1 MGGFQAIVSSNT
13 LSALFS
19 LSSPATP
26 IMHLLMS
33 LTASHEFLSLC
44 SLFIFLS
51 APQTG
56 SFQLF
61 YLQVHG
67 FFCLL
72 NLLLSS
78 YRVFFF
84 SFQLLYLSAPEFPW
98 FFLKILFIDVLLLS
112 IHCFP
117 VFLYL
122 LNLFKT
128 VSLKVLLRKCMSG
141 LPQAFCI
148 FFPLHEPYFL
158 VSLYAF

>member
-1 MGGFQAIVSSNT
+1 MFTFHFSFCSSDWIVSIILPSSSRILLPT
-13 LSALFS
+13 QSAV
-19 LSSPATP
+19 
-26 IMHLLMS
+26 
-33 LTASHEFLSLC
+33 E
-44 SLFIFLS
+44 
-51 APQTG
+51 
-56 SFQLF
+56 
-61 YLQVHG
+61 
-67 FFCLL
+67 
-72 NLLLSS
+72 LLSCI
-78 YRVFFF
+78 FF

-158 VSLYAF
+158 VSLYAFWFFLLTTGYLNIPEFWNSDSPPSPEFAVLNC